1 MFRTR
6 AYLTNMCLACFD
18 LAITTCCYIGVEWG
32 EFRSAGNPIGFQV
45 LPARESVV
53 ILGFVLAVW
62 VALSAYFGMYHSRRL
77 DSPFADLVVLFKVGL
92 VSWMIVEGAARLAP
106 SLAPTPFFLVRFS
119 ALNFLALALARSV
132 LRLVIRELR
141 RRGHDVK
148 QIVLVT
154 SPELGDRLIGKIEQ
168 RAHYGYRILKHFVYF
183 VNRENDIARLV
194 AEFGEYLRSSRVD
207 DVILGLPARVNG
219 LAAQLVAECEN
230 RGISVRIVPDL
241 FPLIQTDT
249 QIYDLDGIPLV
260 NVRLYPAEYFGYVVF
275 KRVFDFFLSL
285 AVLIFLS
292 PLYLLI
298 ALLIKLTSPG
308 PLFFS
313 QERVGLNG
321 RKFKMLKFR
330 TMHQSPSLNPDSH
343 WTVPNDPHVTPLGRW
358 LRRSNLD
365 ELPQFLNVL
374 KGDMSIVG
382 PRPERPFFLERFRQ
396 EVPEYMARHYVKS
409 GITGWAQVNGWRGDT
424 AIAERVAHDLYY
436 IRNWGMKLDI
446 KILFLTLMRTLF
458 QGDAY

>member
-6 AYLTNMCLACFD
+6 AYLTNMYLACFD
-18 LAITTCCYIGVEWG
+18 LALTTSCYIAVEWW
-32 EFRSAGNPIGFQV
+32 EFRSIGNPFGRGV
-45 LPARESVV
+45 LFTREHT
-53 ILGFVLAVW
+53 LTLTLVLAVW
-62 VALSAYFGMYHSRRL
+62 VALCGYFGMYHSRRL
-77 DSPFADLVVLFKVGL
+77 DSPFADVIILFKVAL
-92 VSWMIVEGAARLAP
+92 ASWIVFEGAARLLP
-106 SLAPTPFFLVRFS
+106 SLTGGRFFFVRFS
-119 ALNFLALALARSV
+119 AVSFLVLAIARSI
-132 LRLVIRELR
+132 LRLAIRQLR
-141 RRGHDVK
+141 RRGHNVK

-154 SPELGDRLIGKIEQ
+154 SPELGNRLVGKIEK
-168 RAHYGYRILKHFVYF
+168 RAHYGYRILKHFVY
-183 VNRENDIARLV
+183 VAGAKDDVGDLV
-194 AEFGEYLRSSRVD
+194 ADFREHIRSSHVD
-207 DVILGLPARVNG
+207 DVIIGLPAHVNG

-230 RGISVRIVPDL
+230 QGVSVRIVPDL
-241 FPLIQTDT
+241 FPLIRTDT

-260 NVRLYPAEYFGYVVF
+260 NVRLYPTEYLAYVVL
-275 KRVFDFFLSL
+275 KRVFDLLVSS
-285 AVLIFLS
+285 AVLVFLS
-292 PLYLLI
+292 PICLLI

-313 QERVGLNG
+313 QERVGLSG

-330 TMHQSPSLNPDSH
+330 TMYQSSSLNPDSH
-343 WTVPNDPHVTPLGRW
+343 WTIANDPHVTPLGRW

-396 EVPEYMARHYVKS
+396 EIPEYMARHYVKS

-424 AIAERVAHDLYY
+424 AIAERVEHDLYY

-458 QGDAY
+458 QDNAY

>member
-1 MFRTR
+1 MS
-6 AYLTNMCLACFD
+6 M
-18 LAITTCCYIGVEWG
+18 
-32 EFRSAGNPIGFQV
+32 Q
-45 LPARESVV
+45 
-53 ILGFVLAVW
+53 
-62 VALSAYFGMYHSRRL
+62 
-77 DSPFADLVVLFKVGL
+77 
-92 VSWMIVEGAARLAP
+92 
-106 SLAPTPFFLVRFS
+106 
-119 ALNFLALALARSV
+119 
-132 LRLVIRELR
+132 
-141 RRGHDVK
+141 
-148 QIVLVT
+148 Q
-154 SPELGDRLIGKIEQ
+154 
-168 RAHYGYRILKHFVYF
+168 
-183 VNRENDIARLV
+183 
-194 AEFGEYLRSSRVD
+194 
-207 DVILGLPARVNG
+207 
-219 LAAQLVAECEN
+219 
-230 RGISVRIVPDL
+230 
-241 FPLIQTDT
+241 
-249 QIYDLDGIPLV
+249 
-260 NVRLYPAEYFGYVVF
+260 
-275 KRVFDFFLSL
+275 
-285 AVLIFLS
+285 
-292 PLYLLI
+292 LYLLI